1 MSYQNSVEEQAALEL
16 FAKQASAE
24 GIDLEQLDDEQVEAA
39 FGHFVENILPELLEQ
54 EGGVVEEYEPGVED
68 KIAAAQN
75 AIAFDAFV
83 KAASAEGVDLNE
95 LDEDD
100 VAELFGA
107 WLVQD
112 VPALFEEQAKEAEL
126 LEYAKI
132 AEANLSEM
140 TVMGQ
145 HLGEVAADAFL
156 SKIADDAYSTAPTVA
171 AQRPLPT
178 KDVKA
183 QQWRAAYNK
192 RYLDAL
198 AKEQAAKVPPEV
210 KRGILGRMADELGGA
225 VGTFRMQRNLGR
237 KDNVGMLRALGGAA
251 MEAGKR
257 HPGAALAAGLGA
269 GALGA
274 VGGYG
279 AYKGVKALKA
289 RNAQQAEASKS
300 ASAIDSRV
308 LEILAAHG
316 LIEG

>member
-1 MSYQNSVEEQAALEL
+1 MSHQNTVDEQVALEL

-24 GIDLEQLDDEQVEAA
+24 GIDLEELDDEQVEAA
-39 FGHFVENILPELLEQ
+39 FGHFVENIFPELDGE
-54 EGGVVEEYEPGVED
+54 EGEYVEEEPGIED

-156 SKIADDAYSTAPTVA
+156 AKVA
-171 AQRPLPT
+171 ATKGEPSIPLVRGYQR
-178 KDVKA
+178 A
-183 QQWRAAYNK
+183 RAGGAGV
-192 RYLDAL
+192 A
-198 AKEQAAKVPPEV
+198 EAAK
-210 KRGILGRMADELGGA
+210 RGLQGQMKSSRVGRAIMANPGKAGL
-225 VGTFRMQRNLGR
+225 
-237 KDNVGMLRALGGAA
+237 AA
-251 MEAGKR
+251 AG
-257 HPGAALAAGLGA
+257 AAGLG
-269 GALGA
+269 
-274 VGGYG
+274 YG
-279 AYKGVKALKA
+279 AYRGAKALAAKK
-289 RNAQQAEASKS
+289 EKETT
-300 ASAIDSRV
+300 ASAIDERV
-308 LEILAAHG
+308 LEILMAHG

>member
-1 MSYQNSVEEQAALEL
+1 MSHQNTVDEQVALEL

-24 GIDLEQLDDEQVEAA
+24 GIDLEELDDEQVEAA
-39 FGHFVENILPELLEQ
+39 FGHFVENILPELFAE
-54 EGGVVEEYEPGVED
+54 EGEHVEEEEPGVED

-75 AIAFDAFV
+75 AIAFDAFM

-156 SKIADDAYSTAPTVA
+156 AKIAEATPKAPFMDSVKGRMVGLGMAGQRAGQAVRSHYGELGEALLDARTAPA
-171 AQRPLPT
+171 GQRL
-178 KDVKA
+178 
-183 QQWRAAYNK
+183 
-192 RYLDAL
+192 
-198 AKEQAAKVPPEV
+198 QAAK
-210 KRGILGRMADELGGA
+210 RLGKASA
-225 VGTFRMQRNLGR
+225 PT
-237 KDNVGMLRALGGAA
+237 AA
-251 MEAGKR
+251 AAGV
-257 HPGAALAAGLGA
+257 AGLGA
-269 GALGA
+269 
-274 VGGYG
+274 YG
-279 AYKGVKALKA
+279 AYRGIKALKA
-289 RNAQQAEASKS
+289 RKAQQAESSKS
-300 ASAIDSRV
+300 ASAIDERV

>member
-1 MSYQNSVEEQAALEL
+1 MSYQNTVDEQAALEL

-39 FGHFVENILPELLEQ
+39 FAHFVENILPEMF
-54 EGGVVEEYEPGVED
+54 EGEKEAEAEEVED
-68 KIAAAQN
+68 TLESKIAAAQN

-83 KAASAEGVDLNE
+83 KAAAAEGVDLND
-95 LDEDD
+95 LSEDD

-156 SKIADDAYSTAPTVA
+156 AKIAAGEDAAPGMA
-171 AQRPLPT
+171 R
-178 KDVKA
+178 
-183 QQWRAAYNK
+183 RA
-192 RYLDAL
+192 LDTL
-198 AKEQAAKVPPEV
+198 K
-210 KRGILGRMADELGGA
+210 GGA
-225 VGTFRMQRNLGR
+225 RRTGELLTAKNVRGDVQRH
-237 KDNVGMLRALGGAA
+237 
-251 MEAGKR
+251 MEATGKGR
-257 HPGAALAAGLGA
+257 VGAYADILRGGMSESSPMARTEALKSLGTQA
-269 GALGA
+269 GALGLA
-274 VGGYG
+274 GLGTYG
-279 AYKGVKALKA
+279 AYRGIKASKA
-289 RNAQQAEASKS
+289 RKAARMAEGSKS
-300 ASAIDSRV
+300 ASAIDERV